1 MPLTI
6 ITVIE
11 TLQFIRKAEK
21 LMSIKERMELINE
34 IAINPE
40 GGDIIPQTGGVRK
53 MRVAREGQGKSGS
66 FRVIYY
72 YYTENNPVLLF
83 TVFGKNERA
92 NISDAEKNALYKVI
106 RTIKKEM
113 KS

>member
-1 MPLTI
+1 M

-40 GGDIIPQTGGVRK
+40 GGDIIPQMGGVRK
-53 MRVAREGQGKSGS
+53 MRVAREKWFVSS
-66 FRVIYY
+66 Y
-72 YYTENNPVLLF
+72 LLL
-83 TVFGKNERA
+83 
-92 NISDAEKNALYKVI
+92 LY
-106 RTIKKEM
+106 
-113 KS
+113 

>member
-1 MPLTI
+1 M

-11 TLQFIRKAEK
+11 TLQFTRKAEK
-21 LMSIKERMELINE
+21 LMSAKERPALINV
-34 IAINPE
+34 IATYPE
-40 GGDIIPQTGGVRK
+40 AGDIIPKAGGVRK
-53 MRVAREGQGKSGS
+53 IRIAREGHGKSGS

-92 NISDAEKNALYKVI
+92 NISDAEKTRFI
-106 RTIKKEM
+106 R
-113 KS
+113 